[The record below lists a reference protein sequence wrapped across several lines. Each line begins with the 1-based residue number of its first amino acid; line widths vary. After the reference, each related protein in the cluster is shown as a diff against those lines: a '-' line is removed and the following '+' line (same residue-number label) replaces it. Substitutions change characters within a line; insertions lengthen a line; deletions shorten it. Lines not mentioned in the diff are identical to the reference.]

1 MSNPNHQRL
10 SAEVHD
16 VEARLRDERPHLDAH
31 ELDRGKL
38 RAMSAAR
45 RSTQKG
51 PLMKSRLAIT
61 SMLVLGILMSTTG
74 AGLAVTGGTVS
85 QNSGQEASGGEE
97 GKTLG
102 QQGNG
107 EDSVLGGKEDETP
120 SGDNQALGGDTGS
133 GNTDP
138 EAQVA
143 ATGDGDGTLPFTGFL
158 AIPLLIGGV
167 ALLGSGLMLR
177 RRSA

>member
-1 MSNPNHQRL
+1 
-10 SAEVHD
+10 
-16 VEARLRDERPHLDAH
+16 
-31 ELDRGKL
+31 
-38 RAMSAAR
+38 
-45 RSTQKG
+45 
-51 PLMKSRLAIT
+51 MKSRLAIT

-74 AGLAVTGGTVS
+74 AGLAVTGATVS
-85 QNSGQEASGGEE
+85 QNSGQEASGGQE
-97 GKTLG
+97 GRTLG
-102 QQGNG
+102 QQGG
-107 EDSVLGGKEDETP
+107 GDDTVVGGAEDDTP

-133 GNTDP
+133 GGDADP

-143 ATGDGDGTLPFTGFL
+143 ATGDEGTLPFTGFL